1 MKKISKEKLKNL
13 FYKIKNKLW
22 AIPITLL
29 LLPSKVFATEGSI
42 STAEVN
48 QATENIKNAVIKLA
62 MPIRRNFSIC
72 EYRYY
77 CLKNDSKFK

>member
-48 QATENIKNAVIKLA
+48 VASEII
-62 MPIRRNFSIC
+62 
-72 EYRYY
+72 
-77 CLKNDSKFK
+77 